1 VKRTIKLAVATLLIL
16 VVCAV
21 AHYSAVV
28 WRARSETPA
37 LVAHALRSEQIAL
50 AVEDLTP
57 RQLEILLAVEDPRFF
72 EHRGLDLRTPGA
84 GWTTITQALVK
95 IHYFDSFEPG
105 VAKVKQSLIARFA
118 LDPLISK
125 ENQLRLFLNEAYLGT
140 VDGQS
145 VNGFDRGARTYF
157 DKPFAEL
164 TEDEYMA
171 LVAMLI
177 APNERNVIHQP
188 LLNAERV
195 KRIERLIAGEC
206 APNTWADVW
215 LKGCAW

>member
-1 VKRTIKLAVATLLIL
+1 VKRTIKIAGVVILTLVI
-16 VVCAV
+16 A
-21 AHYSAVV
+21 AAAYYTAVV
-28 WRARSETPA
+28 LKARRETPA
-37 LVAHALRSEQIAL
+37 LVSQALRSDQITL
-50 AVEDLTP
+50 AVDDLTP
-57 RQLEILLAVEDPRFF
+57 RQLEILIAVEDPRFF

-105 VAKVKQSLIARFA
+105 VAKIKQSLIARFA

-125 ENQLRLFLNEAYLGT
+125 EDQLRLFLNEIYLGT

-145 VNGFDRGARTYF
+145 VSGFDRGARIYF
-157 DKPFAEL
+157 DKTFAEL
-164 TEDEYMA
+164 TENEYMA

-177 APNERNVIHQP
+177 APNARNVIHQP

-195 KRIERLIAGEC
+195 KRIERLVAGEC
-206 APNTWADVW
+206 VPNTWSDVW